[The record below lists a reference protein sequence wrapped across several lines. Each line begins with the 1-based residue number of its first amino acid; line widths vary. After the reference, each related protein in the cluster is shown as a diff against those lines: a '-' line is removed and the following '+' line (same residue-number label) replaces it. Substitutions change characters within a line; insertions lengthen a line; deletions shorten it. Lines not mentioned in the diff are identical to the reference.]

1 MRESLIRKKDNKIK
15 RVSLIASA
23 YVETSKKFES
33 LESLELELVKGIKT
47 EFKGSTLKPSK
58 K

>member
-47 EFKGSTLKPSK
+47 ECQRINT
-58 K
+58 